1 MPGPREG
8 SFLETLCFMNQLP
21 SFRFFKLTPPE
32 CHDTKQ
38 TNKQT
43 KTQNIVFQIVWCF
56 VSRFFPFTYLFY
68 LLIHFISQSQLPL
81 LTVSS
86 SQSFPHPSPC
96 PLRRGNPW
104 VPTHTVVPRSLRSNI
119 SNVRD
124 IHSFH
129 VVPQT
134 LNSFTSLNQL
144 MRLFS
149 EVFVWLP
156 EFLFSSLISVWVN
169 LVILL
174 LCHIVFS

>member
-21 SFRFFKLTPPE
+21 SFRFVKLTPPE
-32 CHDTKQ
+32 CRDTKQ

-68 LLIHFISQSQLPL
+68 LLFTLYPNHSCP
-81 LTVSS
+81 S
-86 SQSFPHPSPC
+86 SQSLPHNLSLTPSPC
-96 PLRRGNPW
+96 PLRRGTPW
-104 VPTHTVVPRSLRSNI
+104 VPTHTVLPRSLRSNI